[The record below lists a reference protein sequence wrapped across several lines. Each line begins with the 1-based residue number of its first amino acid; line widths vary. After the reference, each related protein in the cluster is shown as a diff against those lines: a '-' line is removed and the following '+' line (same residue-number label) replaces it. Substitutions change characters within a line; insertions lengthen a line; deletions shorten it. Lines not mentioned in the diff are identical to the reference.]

1 MRKKRYTLMTLALA
15 GGMILGGT
23 GILSQ
28 KISDAKT
35 EKLVTTEKKSG
46 DFTESVDET
55 ANLQEE
61 NNEKEPL
68 KTKQGIR
75 LPEGAEIKEEKGNR
89 LKILWDNR
97 QITYYMSETEKESD
111 ADLTIEEVVG
121 IAIKSIQV
129 YTNQNNIGKN
139 IEISLQKNTP
149 ADDDTYLLSEETS
162 DGETNDEVI
171 PAGKNNNG
179 IRCYAVDVEGTAE
192 HKYSLLINSVTGQ
205 VFSYADFYDK
215 NGEYHEYED
224 AQFSELEKKMKPECA
239 AIAGDFVKKYLNLGN
254 VEDSFA
260 FSTGLM
266 ITENGSRDT
275 FDIFCKTKDGDTVM
289 VTIDQLE
296 KNVLCF
302 VVNP

>member
-1 MRKKRYTLMTLALA
+1 MRKKHYTLMTLALA

-35 EKLVTTEKKSG
+35 EKMVTTEKKSG
-46 DFTESVDET
+46 DFTEPVDET

-61 NNEKEPL
+61 NNEKESL

-75 LPEGAEIKEEKGNR
+75 LPEGAEIKEEKGNSF
-89 LKILWDNR
+89 KILWDNR

-121 IAIKSIQV
+121 IAIKSIQA
-129 YTNQNNIGKN
+129 YTHQNNVGKN
-139 IEISLQKNTP
+139 IEISLQRNTP
-149 ADDDTYLLSEETS
+149 TDDTYILTEDAS
-162 DGETNDEVI
+162 DGETNENVI
-171 PAGKNNNG
+171 PAGKNNG
-179 IRCYAVDVEGTAE
+179 IRCYAVDVKGTAE
-192 HKYSLLINSVTGQ
+192 HQYSLLINSVTGQ

-215 NGEYHEYED
+215 NGEHHEYED
-224 AQFSELEKKMKPECA
+224 AQFSELKEKMKPECA
-239 AIAGDFVKKYLNLGN
+239 AIAGDFVKECLYLGD
-254 VEDSFA
+254 VKDFFA
-260 FSTGLM
+260 FSTGFM
-266 ITENGSRDT
+266 TTENGSRDT
-275 FDIFCKTKDGDTVM
+275 FDIFCKTEDGDSVM

-302 VVNP
+302 VINP